1 MFNKEFETNPKHLHL
16 FFFVCFVFFPFV
28 EFLSV
33 ASEVPINLSCPA
45 AIHPVL
51 SLSGALRGHRRL
63 RNGVGADLPSRELR
77 CAPTAAAAA
86 VLPLGH
92 GAHPAPAAQDRTVW
106 GLLLVLPLLPVR
118 EWGRW
123 GVGGVV
129 VVRCPSLHLCV
140 VGESLLKGLA
150 NGRKSLF

>member
-77 CAPTAAAAA
+77 CMPTEAT
-86 VLPLGH
+86 VLPLGL
-92 GAHPAPAAQDRTVW
+92 GAHPAPAAQT
-106 GLLLVLPLLPVR
+106 GLS
-118 EWGRW
+118 
-123 GVGGVV
+123 GVCSSSSLCCLCGSGGGGGSGVV